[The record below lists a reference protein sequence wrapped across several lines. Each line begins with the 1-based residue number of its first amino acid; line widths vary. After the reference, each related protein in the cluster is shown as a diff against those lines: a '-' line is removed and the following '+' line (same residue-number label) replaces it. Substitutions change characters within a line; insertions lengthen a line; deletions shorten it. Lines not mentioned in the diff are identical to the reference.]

1 VGETAQEE
9 AHPLD
14 NAVWWSL
21 DTRHRDLSRAR
32 GRARAYRS
40 DTSVFSAVE
49 AFEEAAWTDLSELLG
64 PSRDSVLFCADTPSD
79 LPEGW
84 GTARRIACQQMVV
97 EGDALTRMAP
107 VATRRLTPAD
117 VPQMLDL
124 VVRTEPGPFRPNTV
138 AMGSYYGHF
147 EGPDLVAMA
156 GERLGFD
163 GYTEISAVCTDPAMQ
178 GRGLGSA
185 LTYQVASEILAR
197 GEQPF
202 LHVTDSNTG
211 ARRIYERLGFIPRR
225 SVEAVLLQTPP
236 G

>member
-79 LPEGW
+79 LPDVGS
-84 GTARRIACQQMVV
+84 
-97 EGDALTRMAP
+97 P
-107 VATRRLTPAD
+107 VSRWWSRATR
-117 VPQMLDL
+117 
-124 VVRTEPGPFRPNTV
+124 
-138 AMGSYYGHF
+138 
-147 EGPDLVAMA
+147 
-156 GERLGFD
+156 
-163 GYTEISAVCTDPAMQ
+163 
-178 GRGLGSA
+178 
-185 LTYQVASEILAR
+185 
-197 GEQPF
+197 
-202 LHVTDSNTG
+202 
-211 ARRIYERLGFIPRR
+211 
-225 SVEAVLLQTPP
+225 
-236 G
+236 